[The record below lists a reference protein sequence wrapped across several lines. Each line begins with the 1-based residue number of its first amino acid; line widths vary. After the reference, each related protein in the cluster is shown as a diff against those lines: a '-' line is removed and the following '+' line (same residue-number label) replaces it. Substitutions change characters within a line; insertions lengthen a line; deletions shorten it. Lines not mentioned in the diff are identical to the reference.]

1 MGQGLFRLPD
11 IVIRGGG
18 GKHQHFPRGIQ
29 NDRFPLAG
37 YGGAG
42 SQDDHPVFKPGA
54 PVASLS
60 RQDPA
65 IGPCVNPGGRV
76 RMLQVQRNV
85 APGRKGAGDAV
96 SGAIAGRS
104 RQDFRGQFSRAELNA
119 GGSLAPLH
127 VQRAPVGGSGGK
139 PLEFHLEET
148 SLLVIPRD
156 AAGGKDILPEHLVRA
171 PVFSFLAKF
180 ARLVQGL
187 RGAFLHLEILLRED
201 ASFIENDD
209 FLRKNAKRK
218 NAQPSVARAVAIR
231 PDPCRFGGSGLHGGG
246 SGPERDGRRKKAGE
260 EEIFQ
265 GCRDS
270 HERGWVSRKRGG

>member
-1 MGQGLFRLPD
+1 MLP
-11 IVIRGGG
+11 
-18 GKHQHFPRGIQ
+18 
-29 NDRFPLAG
+29 
-37 YGGAG
+37 
-42 SQDDHPVFKPGA
+42 
-54 PVASLS
+54 
-60 RQDPA
+60 
-65 IGPCVNPGGRV
+65 
-76 RMLQVQRNV
+76 
-85 APGRKGAGDAV
+85 
-96 SGAIAGRS
+96 
-104 RQDFRGQFSRAELNA
+104 
-119 GGSLAPLH
+119 
-127 VQRAPVGGSGGK
+127 
-139 PLEFHLEET
+139 
-148 SLLVIPRD
+148 
-156 AAGGKDILPEHLVRA
+156 GGKDILPEHLVRA

-246 SGPERDGRRKKAGE
+246 SGPERDGRRKKARE